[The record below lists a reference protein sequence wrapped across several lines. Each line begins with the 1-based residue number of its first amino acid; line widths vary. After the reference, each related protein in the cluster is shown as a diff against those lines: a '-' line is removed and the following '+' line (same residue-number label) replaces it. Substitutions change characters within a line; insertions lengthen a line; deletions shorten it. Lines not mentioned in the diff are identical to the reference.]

1 MRGSRSTNMTE
12 GPIVRQLVSFAG
24 PMLLGL
30 IFQQLYNTVDTIVV
44 GNFVSAQALAAV
56 GTTGPLINT
65 LLGFFNGFSAGATVV
80 IARAFGARNPRD
92 VHNAVHTTI
101 LMTVI
106 LAAVIT
112 GAGLLLTPT
121 LLRLMRAPAD
131 MLPEATT
138 YLRIYFG
145 GISGLMLYN
154 MGAGILRAV
163 GDSKR
168 PLYFLIFSAVIN
180 TAGDLLLVL
189 LFDMGVAGVAY
200 ATILAQGL
208 SALLVLYVLM
218 HDDGIYR
225 LQPRRLRIHGA
236 TLRKIVAIGLPTALQ
251 SAVTSFSNVFVQS
264 YINVFGSACAA
275 GWSIYGKLD
284 QFALLP
290 LQSISMA
297 SATFVGQNLGALN
310 ISRAKRGIRTALL
323 MGMGSTAVLITP
335 LMLFSDTLLKL
346 FNQQADVLYYGRM
359 FVLWISP
366 FYLFACVNDILGGAM
381 RGAGESL
388 AAMICMLSTFVVIR
402 QIYLYVMS
410 SLTHSAL
417 LTGLGY
423 PLGWILC
430 CIALT
435 LCYKLI
441 PWEKKQAARQ
451 AS

>member
-168 PLYFLIFSAVIN
+168 PLYFLIFSAIIN

-323 MGMGSTAVLITP
+323 IGMGSTAVLITP

>member
-168 PLYFLIFSAVIN
+168 PLYFLIFSAIIN

-388 AAMICMLSTFVVIR
+388 ATMICMLSTFVVIR